1 MIPKIVNNLFERTLN
16 SVSMNTTVERALSS
30 SSSYSIVDDDNSS
43 NSNCGII
50 IGNDENNK
58 AMTTTAA
65 VMACSP
71 AITTTTTTT
80 NGGTSNINSRS
91 VQSLQSKLLA
101 ARKLSSSSGEQID
114 IIKGNNKS
122 NATAVVVLG
131 QDGYPLCQYR
141 KGFFIHLKLR
151 NLITSVS
158 LKFYSIF
165 SISIYN
171 ENTYTIHISPPTIY
185 FSLPFFPLFSIINK
199 HRHYV

>member
-30 SSSYSIVDDDNSS
+30 SSYSIIDDDNSS

-50 IGNDENNK
+50 IGNNENNK

-71 AITTTTTTT
+71 AMTTTTTT

-114 IIKGNNKS
+114 IIKGNKKS
-122 NATAVVVLG
+122 NATATAAVVVLG

-151 NLITSVS
+151 SIITSVS
-158 LKFYSIF
+158 
-165 SISIYN
+165 
-171 ENTYTIHISPPTIY
+171 
-185 FSLPFFPLFSIINK
+185 
-199 HRHYV
+199 

>member
-1 MIPKIVNNLFERTLN
+1 MIMMIPKIVNNLFERTLH
-16 SVSMNTTVERALSS
+16 SVSMNTTVERALS

-50 IGNDENNK
+50 IGNNKNNK

-71 AITTTTTTT
+71 AMTTTTTTT

-122 NATAVVVLG
+122 NATATAAVVVLG

-151 NLITSVS
+151 SIITSVS
-158 LKFYSIF
+158 
-165 SISIYN
+165 
-171 ENTYTIHISPPTIY
+171 
-185 FSLPFFPLFSIINK
+185 
-199 HRHYV
+199 

>member
-16 SVSMNTTVERALSS
+16 SVLMNTTVERALSS
-30 SSSYSIVDDDNSS
+30 SSDSIVDVDNSS

-50 IGNDENNK
+50 IGNNENNR

-71 AITTTTTTT
+71 AMTTTTTT

-101 ARKLSSSSGEQID
+101 ARKLSSSSNGGQID

-122 NATAVVVLG
+122 NATIAVVLG
-131 QDGYPLCQYR
+131 PDGYPLCQYR

-151 NLITSVS
+151 SIITSVS
-158 LKFYSIF
+158 TVFFLYFQFKFLMRIRTRY
-165 SISIYN
+165 ISHH
-171 ENTYTIHISPPTIY
+171 THC
-185 FSLPFFPLFSIINK
+185 
-199 HRHYV
+199 